1 VGREKGDR
9 VILSAQSTQGPT
21 VNETRPSRLFLPVS
35 LAEGISFLVLL
46 LIAMPLKYAAN
57 LPQAVMVVGMIHGL
71 LFLGYVLLAF
81 MTRAELGWN
90 AKRLLW
96 VLVMSVLPA
105 GAFFA
110 ERSVKAEALAA
121 VETQLVTA

>member
-1 VGREKGDR
+1 M
-9 VILSAQSTQGPT
+9 
-21 VNETRPSRLFLPVS
+21 NETRPSRLFLPVS

-81 MTRAELGWN
+81 MARAELGWN

-110 ERSVKAEALAA
+110 ERSVKAEARAA

>member
-1 VGREKGDR
+1 M
-9 VILSAQSTQGPT
+9 T
-21 VNETRPSRLFLPVS
+21 ETRPSRLFLPVS

-71 LFLGYVLLAF
+71 LFIAYVLLAL
-81 MTRAELGWN
+81 MVRGELGWGV
-90 AKRLLW
+90 KRLLW

-110 ERSVKAEALAA
+110 EKSVRAESRTAQSAELVAA
-121 VETQLVTA
+121 